1 MIIDFHKFEFCIT
14 LANMLMN
21 KEPIGSNEKYACF
34 FSLFANFEKSKLFYK
49 SYNKESKVN
58 QIDNYFKGL

>member
-1 MIIDFHKFEFCIT
+1 
-14 LANMLMN
+14 MLMN

-58 QIDNYFKGL
+58 QIDNFFKGL